1 MVEYIPIEQRML
13 EALAEFESIKHT
25 VERHQAD
32 IDYIAMMTDVELEA
46 EEDENEP
53 EISEG

>member
-1 MVEYIPIEQRML
+1 MVEFIPIEQRML

-46 EEDENEP
+46 EEENDES

>member
-1 MVEYIPIEQRML
+1 MVEFTPLEQRML
-13 EALAEFESIKHT
+13 EALAEFEAIKHT
-25 VERHQAD
+25 IERHQAD

>member
-13 EALAEFESIKHT
+13 EALAEFEAIKHT

-32 IDYIAMMTDVELEA
+32 IDYIAMMTDVELE
-46 EEDENEP
+46 EDNES
-53 EISEG
+53 EISES